1 MMSSGECILGRLLST
16 RRRAADVAAAEAEV
30 GQGGAGAKCRVSGC
44 PHRPQCSLGRPGEVR
59 GFQTLESWRLTA
71 FGNAL
76 TAVSLG
82 GHRVVNLRC
91 VCVCVCMFL

>member
-1 MMSSGECILGRLLST
+1 MHPREAPQYQETCS
-16 RRRAADVAAAEAEV
+16 RRAAEAEV